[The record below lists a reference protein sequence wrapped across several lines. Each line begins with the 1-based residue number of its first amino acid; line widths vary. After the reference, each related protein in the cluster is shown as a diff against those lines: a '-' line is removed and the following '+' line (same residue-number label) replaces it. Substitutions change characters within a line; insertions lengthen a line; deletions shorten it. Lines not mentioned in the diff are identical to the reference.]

1 MRKLGIALLSALLFA
16 GGATHATAQQTYPTK
31 PVRIVVPY
39 APGGTTDIVA
49 RTLGEQMREKVG
61 QTFVVENKTGAFG
74 ILAIEE
80 MARSRPDGYTLML
93 GNVTTNATTPVL
105 YADKFSI
112 KYEQDVVP
120 VMRLV
125 DLPGLLVTTTKNF
138 EPKTFAALVDHIKAN
153 PGKVR
158 YSTTGIGSYPHF
170 DFTLLA
176 KRAGLNMIHIPNKS
190 GAAGSVNDVITGDA
204 QISLINI
211 ATAMPLV
218 KAGQLRAVAIVSD
231 KRSPELPDVPTMTEA
246 GFPGIGTVA
255 WQGLYAPAGTPKDV
269 LEALHRM
276 VSDALQSPRVVEAFN
291 KQQFRIVPT
300 RTLEEAQAWS
310 RSELETWKTFIA
322 EANITVE

>member
-1 MRKLGIALLSALLFA
+1 LSAMLMA
-16 GGATHATAQQTYPTK
+16 GGASDASAQQAYPTK

-49 RTLGEQMREKVG
+49 RALGEQMREKLG
-61 QTFVVENKTGAFG
+61 QNFVVENKTGAFG

-93 GNVTTNATTPVL
+93 GNVTTNATTPIL

-112 KYEQDVVP
+112 KYDQEVVP

-138 EPKTFAALVDHIKAN
+138 APKSFAELMEYTKAN

-158 YSTTGIGSYPHF
+158 YSTTGVGSYPHF

-176 KRAGLNMIHIPNKS
+176 KRAGLEMIHIPNKA
-190 GAAGSVNDVITGDA
+190 GAAGSINDVITGDA

-218 KAGQLRAVAIVSD
+218 KAGQLRAIAIVSD
-231 KRSPELPDVPTMTEA
+231 KRSPELPDVPTMAEA
-246 GFPGIGTVA
+246 GFPDIGTVA
-255 WQGLYAPAGTPKDV
+255 WQALYAPAGTPKEV
-269 LEALHRM
+269 LQTIHRAA
-276 VSDALQSPRVVEAFN
+276 SDALQSPRVAEAFA
-291 KQQFRIVPT
+291 KQQFRTVPT
-300 RTLEEAQAWS
+300 KSLEEAQSWS
-310 RSELETWKTFIA
+310 RSELETWKKFIA
-322 EANITVE
+322 EANIKVE

>member
-1 MRKLGIALLSALLFA
+1 MKKLGFLLLSAMLMA
-16 GGATHATAQQTYPTK
+16 GGATDISAQQTYPTK

-49 RTLGEQMREKVG
+49 RALGEQMREKLG
-61 QTFVVENKTGAFG
+61 QNFVVENKTGAFG

-93 GNVTTNATTPVL
+93 GNVTTNATTPIL

-112 KYEQDVVP
+112 KYDQDVVP

-138 EPKTFAALVDHIKAN
+138 APKTFAELMEYTKAN

-176 KRAGLNMIHIPNKS
+176 KRAGLDMIHIPNKA
-190 GAAGSVNDVITGDA
+190 GAAGSINDVITGDA

-211 ATAMPLV
+211 ATALPLV
-218 KAGQLRAVAIVSD
+218 KAGQLRAIAIVSD
-231 KRSPELPDVPTMTEA
+231 KRSPELPDVLTMAEA
-246 GFPGIGTVA
+246 GFPDIGTVA
-255 WQGLYAPAGTPKDV
+255 WQALYAPAGTPKDG
-269 LEALHRM
+269 A
-276 VSDALQSPRVVEAFN
+276 
-291 KQQFRIVPT
+291 
-300 RTLEEAQAWS
+300 
-310 RSELETWKTFIA
+310 
-322 EANITVE
+322 